1 MSTQIKTF
9 ANISNHPVA
18 RWEQQQKKAATEMV
32 AGGEVLDFPFP
43 TVPTSA
49 TAEDITRMANAI
61 AKDVLG
67 MGTTHAMVAGQMNLV
82 YKLVQVLKAAGVQ
95 CYAAVSDRNTV
106 ENPDGTKTVRF
117 DFIKFLEY

>member
-1 MSTQIKTF
+1 MNTQIKTF

-18 RWEQQQKKAATEMV
+18 RWEQQQKEAATEMV
-32 AGGEVLDFPFP
+32 AGGEILDFPFP
-43 TVPTSA
+43 AVSTSA
-49 TAEDITRMANAI
+49 TAEDIMSIANAI

-67 MGTTHAMVAGQMNLV
+67 MGCTHAMVAGQMNLV
-82 YKLVQVLKAAGVQ
+82 YKLVQVLEAAGVA

-117 DFIKFLEY
+117 DFVKFLEY